1 MLNFKELA
9 ENILTDLMNNGSISD
24 ILLKTKIFAFKRGD
38 KELLEWVSK
47 ELNGYED
54 EKPPKYRI
62 LNCGLK
68 VDVFV
73 PFRGT
78 ARVDFPIDM
87 IEDENVR
94 NRLSNLP
101 FHMSISEIDNL
112 CKDASNDG
120 MIRMKVPVCVYHF
133 LSEFINGD
141 IQDSYQYTTTAA
153 VSQILVAVKSVLI
166 DFLLKVSNEEDINFN
181 KFIKT
186 NPQMITINNNSGIV
200 NTGSGD
206 INAQGANVV
215 TGNNNLISLENKQE
229 LLRIL
234 ENIDNIAAAQP
245 NTDYEEVSKDI
256 KAELQ
261 KKQPDKKVLK
271 RCFSAIPTFL
281 AGVASSATG
290 NGVTELIKAALSYL

>member
-9 ENILTDLMNNGSISD
+9 ENVLTDLMNNGSISD
-24 ILLKTKIFAFKRGD
+24 ILLKTKIFASKRGD

-120 MIRMKVPVCVYHF
+120 IIRMKVPVFAYQF

-181 KFIKT
+181 TFIKMT
-186 NPQMITINNNSGIV
+186 PQMITINNNSGIV
-200 NTGSGD
+200 NTGGGD
-206 INAQGANVV
+206 INAQGATVV
-215 TGNNNLISLENKQE
+215 TGDNNAIGADNKQE

-234 ENIDNIAAAQP
+234 AEIDKIAAAQP

-256 KAELQ
+256 KTELQ
-261 KKQPDKKVLK
+261 KEQPDKKVL
-271 RCFSAIPTFL
+271 RRFFSAIPTFL
-281 AGVASSATG
+281 LGVASSAAG
-290 NGVTELIKAALSYL
+290 NGVTSLITSALALL

>member
-1 MLNFKELA
+1 
-9 ENILTDLMNNGSISD
+9 MNNGSISD
-24 ILLKTKIFAFKRGD
+24 ILLKTKIFASKRGD

-120 MIRMKVPVCVYHF
+120 IIRMKVPVFAYQF

-181 KFIKT
+181 TFIKMT
-186 NPQMITINNNSGIV
+186 PQMITINNNSGIV
-200 NTGSGD
+200 NTGGGD
-206 INAQGANVV
+206 INAQGATVV
-215 TGNNNLISLENKQE
+215 TGDNNAIGADNKQE

-234 ENIDNIAAAQP
+234 AEIDKISAAQP

-261 KKQPDKKVLK
+261 KEQPDKKVL
-271 RCFSAIPTFL
+271 RRFFSAIPTFL
-281 AGVASSATG
+281 LGVASSAAG
-290 NGVTELIKAALSYL
+290 NGVTSLITSALALL